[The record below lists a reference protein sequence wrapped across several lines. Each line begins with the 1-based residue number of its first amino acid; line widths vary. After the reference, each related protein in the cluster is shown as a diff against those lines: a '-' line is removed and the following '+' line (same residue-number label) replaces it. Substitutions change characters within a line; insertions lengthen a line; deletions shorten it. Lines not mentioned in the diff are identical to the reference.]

1 MPRIPSRAAAV
12 WPARREQ
19 RAGGSRAGGR
29 AGGPQP
35 RGRQL
40 RTPRGRRGPLPGPPR
55 VASRTPAAALPVR
68 SLPSSRL
75 AAPRSP
81 ARTPTPPSLAA
92 TAALALTRRLPSLL
106 RNVPPPP
113 QEEKK
118 ISESLPP
125 TPATLSPAG
134 PPETSPSRLRFQNPR
149 ALPAV
154 PGTPRPRPPH
164 PRHTSRTPGPPAS
177 PHSRR
182 RLTSAA
188 AARAPA
194 AGGSGAPLPAAGACS
209 GSPQTD
215 NEGRGLVWR
224 QRSGAG
230 RMPGHA
236 SFGPFLSPPT
246 SKPKV

>member
-29 AGGPQP
+29 AGRSPGADSCGRPGAAAGLSPAPRASCPAHRPRPFLSAHFLPPGSPPRGARRGPRRLPPWPPQP
-35 RGRQL
+35 RSPSLG
-40 RTPRGRRGPLPGPPR
+40 
-55 VASRTPAAALPVR
+55 VSPVSSET
-68 SLPSSRL
+68 SLP
-75 AAPRSP
+75 
-81 ARTPTPPSLAA
+81 
-92 TAALALTRRLPSLL
+92 LL
-106 RNVPPPP
+106 RKK
-113 QEEKK
+113 KK